1 MAAASTPAPE
11 GLTGKE
17 PAWTIREQWILLGI
31 FLLALALR
39 LLHLLEIQAN
49 DPFFTIP
56 AVDGRLYHAQ
66 AQALQSTSARMS

>member
-31 FLLALALR
+31 VLALALR

>member
-17 PAWTIREQWILLGI
+17 PVWTIREQWILLGI
-31 FLLALALR
+31 FVLALALR

-49 DPFFTIP
+49 DPFFTT

-66 AQALQSTSARMS
+66 AQALLSTSARMS